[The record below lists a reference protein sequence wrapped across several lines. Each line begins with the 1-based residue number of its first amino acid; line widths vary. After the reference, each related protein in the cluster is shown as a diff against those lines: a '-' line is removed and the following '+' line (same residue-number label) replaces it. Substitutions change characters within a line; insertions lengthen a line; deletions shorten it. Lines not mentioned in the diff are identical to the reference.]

1 MANNISNQYIFS
13 SAYRPLA
20 GNRERA
26 KRVCGGSGHGAGAG
40 LGACCAAG
48 GIQRACWRPV
58 DSEQFRMRPRT
69 CRPACETLR
78 TEVD

>member
-26 KRVCGGSGHGAGAG
+26 KRVR
-40 LGACCAAG
+40 G
-48 GIQRACWRPV
+48 GIRPWGGG
-58 DSEQFRMRPRT
+58 RPR
-69 CRPACETLR
+69 RLLRSGRYPARVLAAPSIQNNSGCAQGPADPPVRRSELR
-78 TEVD
+78 